1 MSSPLPQWRDPE
13 SRDADR
19 RGRNRRRHD
28 WHNHD
33 WQDRDWHGRDGR
45 GPDWGGPDWRT
56 LDPREDDRREA
67 DDRSPERRRGPLRI
81 GDTERDQ
88 AVAVLSDH
96 FVAGRLTQTEFE
108 ERSEQATR
116 ARYADDLEPLFDDLP
131 DPAGLEVAQGPW
143 SPRTAR
149 PRRRQ
154 GPPPF
159 VLLAPILMIALVIT
173 AITLAAPWLVW
184 GMFWILL
191 ISGAH
196 RRRWQYQN
204 RHR

>member
-1 MSSPLPQWRDPE
+1 MSSPLPQWRDPD
-13 SRDADR
+13 SRDTDR

-28 WHNHD
+28 W
-33 WQDRDWHGRDGR
+33 QDRDWR
-45 GPDWGGPDWRT
+45 GPDWGGPDWGK

-67 DDRSPERRRGPLRI
+67 ADRTPERRRGPLRI

-143 SPRTAR
+143 SPRTAK

-159 VLLAPILMIALVIT
+159 VMLAPILMIALVIT

-184 GMFWILL
+184 GMFWIIL